1 MSALEARQ
9 AIVRRGGQTI
19 LGPASIEIGSGEMTA
34 LIGPNGSGKS
44 TLLRLFAGLWRPDE
58 GEALLDGQTIHSRPR
73 KEIARRIAFVP
84 QDTQIDFAF
93 TVSEILAMGRYA
105 HRGRFAP
112 QSQADHAAID
122 SAATYCDITHL
133 LDRAINTLSGGERQ
147 RVLIARSLVAEAEFI
162 LLDEPTANLDVQHA
176 LDILELCKTL
186 SHKGKTIIVAT
197 HDFNLVTRYATC
209 LILLQAGKLI
219 AQGSRET
226 VLSREA
232 IQEVFQVD
240 AEVVPTKAGPPVYVF
255 HQRSAPRPER
265 ISPRPFP

>member
-1 MSALEARQ
+1 MSVLEIRQ
-9 AIVRRGGQTI
+9 AVVRRGGRTI
-19 LGPASIEIGSGEMTA
+19 LGPASIEIGAGEMTA

-58 GEALLDGQTIHSRPR
+58 GEALLDGTTIHSRPR

-105 HRGRFAP
+105 HRGRFTP
-112 QSQADHAAID
+112 QGPADNAAID

-133 LDRAINTLSGGERQ
+133 LNRAINTLSGGERQ
-147 RVLIARSLVAEAEFI
+147 RALVARSLVAEPEFI

-176 LDILELCKTL
+176 LDVLELCQAL
-186 SHKGKTIIVAT
+186 SRKGKTIIVAT
-197 HDFNLVTRYATC
+197 HDFNLVTRYATR
-209 LILLQAGKLI
+209 LVLLQAGKLI
-219 AQGSRET
+219 AQGNQET
-226 VLSREA
+226 VLNREA

-255 HQRSAPRPER
+255 HQRSA
-265 ISPRPFP
+265 S